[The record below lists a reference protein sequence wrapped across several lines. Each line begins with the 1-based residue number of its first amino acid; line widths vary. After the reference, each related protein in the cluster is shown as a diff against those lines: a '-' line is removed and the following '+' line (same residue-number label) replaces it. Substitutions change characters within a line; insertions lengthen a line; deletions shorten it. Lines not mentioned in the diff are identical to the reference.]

1 METPFAKTSTLEPLS
16 AVSVILGVLVTPAEF
31 AMGATVGAVGTTLSI
46 SRLEIVATAE
56 FPAASV
62 AVTRTS

>member
-31 AMGATVGAVGTTLSI
+31 AMGATVGVVGTTLSI
-46 SRLEIVATAE
+46 SRLEITA
-56 FPAASV
+56 
-62 AVTRTS
+62 